1 MSSLTLFSAE
11 AVPPKAV
18 RVNRRIVY
26 EFITPLYGEMEV
38 SMANENIINELYE
51 VVVGRKKTPV
61 EGSYTNYLY
70 EKGREKICKKMGE
83 EAVEVVLS
91 AVSSKKD
98 ETIEELADLMYHAL
112 VLMADMDITPK
123 DVEEALR
130 KRR

>member
-1 MSSLTLFSAE
+1 
-11 AVPPKAV
+11 
-18 RVNRRIVY
+18 
-26 EFITPLYGEMEV
+26 
-38 SMANENIINELYE
+38 MANENIINELYE